1 MGKSTNYYNTFIEV
15 AEDCLL
21 TKAEIPIERGNK
33 ETVATIQFYKIKENP
48 YLYSS
53 DDIVFDIYVNKN
65 ALKSADLE
73 KEKALFFS
81 KGQPCLRCSPLPK
94 RYGWGIHYNTEG
106 KIAIYAI
113 ESDEYSKL
121 KADAGLKHLKAMRSS
136 RK

>member
-1 MGKSTNYYNTFIEV
+1 MEKSTNYYNTFIEV

-65 ALKSADLE
+65 AVKSVDLE

-81 KGQPCLRCSPLPK
+81 KEQPCLRCSPLSK
-94 RYGWGIHYNTEG
+94 RYGWGIHYNAEG

-113 ESDEYSKL
+113 ESDEYSEL
-121 KADAGLKHLKAMRSS
+121 KADVELKHLKAMRSS